1 MSRPY
6 SIVLLIVCI
15 LILACGPVSL
25 VNASDE
31 HEGDCTGARMTNKM
45 YPQKCHDAGGVGWEN
60 PSVPGSCHKPLTAAH
75 NHADADAAD
84 TTHADAEGA
93 TPASNAIATMRLEIR
108 HTAGENQRV
117 SEVVVALNVKS
128 RKTERRHVVDATRT
142 MSWSTHIWSA
152 PGKH

>member
-75 NHADADAAD
+75 NAALRNKKGLCFHAQYTLAA
-84 TTHADAEGA
+84 
-93 TPASNAIATMRLEIR
+93 
-108 HTAGENQRV
+108 TA
-117 SEVVVALNVKS
+117 A
-128 RKTERRHVVDATRT
+128 RRRRRR
-142 MSWSTHIWSA
+142 
-152 PGKH
+152 